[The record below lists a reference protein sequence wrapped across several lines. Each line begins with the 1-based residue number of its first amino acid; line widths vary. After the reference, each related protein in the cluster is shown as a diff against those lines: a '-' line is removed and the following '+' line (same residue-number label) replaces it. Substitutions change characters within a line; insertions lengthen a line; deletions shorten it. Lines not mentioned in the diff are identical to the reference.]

1 MCAWDSQCKT
11 HAFGQMGF
19 FSPERVSNEI
29 SLKTQSVPYLN
40 PSKPPKTSEV
50 FASASSIKLGLWNQ
64 LPPNLV
70 VGVAISNKQLI
81 HYVGF
86 RWFSKHWIGQLYQ
99 VFEGILEG
107 DPVAELPTL
116 TDFRC
121 LWQFFRQ
128 ELWGAILQRLNQMF
142 VKTLL
147 DWKSKTREARGMWM
161 FP

>member
-19 FSPERVSNEI
+19 FPGKGEQWNFM
-29 SLKTQSVPYLN
+29 KTQSVPYLN
-40 PSKPPKTSEV
+40 PSKPPKQVQVPSNLV
-50 FASASSIKLGLWNQ
+50 LWNQ

-70 VGVAISNKQLI
+70 VGVAKQINQLI

-107 DPVAELPTL
+107 DPVAELATL